1 MPSRLRRGGR
11 VTTRIDTLS
20 RASGQVGAG
29 KGGTVDEDSGT
40 QELLA
45 AASRGDQKA
54 WDLLVNRFT
63 RLVWSV
69 ARSFRLS
76 DADAADVC
84 QTTWLRLV
92 EHLDA
97 INDPDRLA
105 GWLATTARRE
115 SIGVLRRR
123 DREVPIFEAPDD
135 EDEDDDQD
143 PERRTIEQDEHR
155 ELWDAFAALSERCR
169 SLLRV
174 LAVSPL
180 ESYAQVAAALRI
192 PVGSIGPTRAR
203 CLERLRARL
212 AT

>member
-1 MPSRLRRGGR
+1 MTHWL
-11 VTTRIDTLS
+11 DTLS
-20 RASGQVGAG
+20 RAADDQASAG
-29 KGGTVDEDSGT
+29 KGMSVDTETST
-40 QELLA
+40 QVLLTA
-45 AASRGDQKA
+45 AAAGDQNA
-54 WDLLVNRFT
+54 WDQLVDRFS

-92 EHLDA
+92 EHLKS
-97 INDPDRLA
+97 INDPERLA

-115 SIGVLRRR
+115 SISVLRKR
-123 DREVPIFEAPDD
+123 DREVPVFGGPD
-135 EDEDDDQD
+135 EEDDDGDQD
-143 PERRTIEQDEHR
+143 PERQMVAQDEYR
-155 ELWDAFAALSERCR
+155 ELWAAFAMLSERCR

-180 ESYAQVAAALRI
+180 ENYAQIAEALRM

-203 CLERLRARL
+203 CLDRLRTRL
-212 AT
+212 ATVT

>member
-1 MPSRLRRGGR
+1 MTYWL
-11 VTTRIDTLS
+11 DTLS
-20 RASGQVGAG
+20 RADDHVSAG
-29 KGGTVDEDSGT
+29 KGMRVDSDTST
-40 QELLA
+40 QALLTA
-45 AASRGDQKA
+45 AADGNQTA
-54 WDLLVNRFT
+54 WDLLVDRFE

-92 EHLDA
+92 EHLQS

-115 SIGVLRRR
+115 SISVLRKR
-123 DREVPIFEAPDD
+123 DREVPVFDNPDE
-135 EDEDDDQD
+135 EDEDAEQD
-143 PERRTIEQDEHR
+143 PERTMIVQDEYR

-180 ESYAQVAAALRI
+180 DNYAQIAAALRM

-203 CLERLRARL
+203 CLDRLRARL
-212 AT
+212 ATVT

>member
-1 MPSRLRRGGR
+1 M
-11 VTTRIDTLS
+11 
-20 RASGQVGAG
+20 
-29 KGGTVDEDSGT
+29 DEDSGT

>member
-1 MPSRLRRGGR
+1 MTHWL
-11 VTTRIDTLS
+11 DTLS
-20 RASGQVGAG
+20 RADDQVSAG
-29 KGGTVDEDSGT
+29 KGISVDTDTST
-40 QELLA
+40 QALLTA
-45 AASRGDQKA
+45 AAAGDQNA
-54 WDLLVNRFT
+54 WDQLVDRFS

-69 ARSFRLS
+69 ARGFRLS

-92 EHLDA
+92 EHLQSF
-97 INDPDRLA
+97 NDPDRLA

-115 SIGVLRRR
+115 SISVLRKR
-123 DREVPIFEAPDD
+123 DREVPVFDGPDE
-135 EDEDDDQD
+135 EDGDAEQD
-143 PERRTIEQDEHR
+143 PERQMVARDEYR

-180 ESYAQVAAALRI
+180 EYYAQIADALRM

-203 CLERLRARL
+203 CLDRLRARL
-212 AT
+212 ATVT

>member
-1 MPSRLRRGGR
+1 M
-11 VTTRIDTLS
+11 V
-20 RASGQVGAG
+20 
-29 KGGTVDEDSGT
+29 VDEDSST

-45 AASRGDQKA
+45 GAADGDQKA
-54 WDLLVNRFT
+54 WDLLVSRFA

-69 ARSFRLS
+69 ARGFRLS

-97 INDPDRLA
+97 INDPTRLA

-123 DREVPIFEAPDD
+123 DREVPIYDGPDE
-135 EDEDDDQD
+135 EDEDDEQD

-155 ELWDAFAALSERCR
+155 ELWDAFAGLSERCR

-180 ESYAQVAAALRI
+180 ESYAQVAAALSI

-203 CLERLRARL
+203 CLDRLRARL

>member
-1 MPSRLRRGGR
+1 
-11 VTTRIDTLS
+11 VTSRIDTLS
-20 RASGQVGAG
+20 RAAGQVSAG
-29 KGGTVDEDSGT
+29 KGEAVDDDSST
-40 QELLA
+40 QELLTA
-45 AASRGDQKA
+45 AARGDQAA
-54 WDLLVNRFT
+54 WDLLVSRFA

-115 SIGVLRRR
+115 SLGVLRRR
-123 DREVPIFEAPDD
+123 DREVPVYDSPQEED
-135 EDEDDDQD
+135 EDEDQD

-155 ELWDAFAALSERCR
+155 ELWDAFDRLSERCR

-180 ESYAQVAAALRI
+180 ESYAQVAAALSI

-203 CLERLRARL
+203 CLDRLRARL
-212 AT
+212 AM